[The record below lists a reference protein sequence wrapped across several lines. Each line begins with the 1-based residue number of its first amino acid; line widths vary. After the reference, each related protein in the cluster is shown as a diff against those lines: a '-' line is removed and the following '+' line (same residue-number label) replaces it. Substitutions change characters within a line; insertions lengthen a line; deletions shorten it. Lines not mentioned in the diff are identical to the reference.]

1 MRTPSFLLRI
11 LTLLLL
17 PGCVLLEEPFPGRR
31 TRLECHR
38 EDSARAGTTSPEHST
53 PATADTAL
61 YFSAVRFPDDYD
73 WQRDTAYGTVP
84 YELLLYRNLQPVLS
98 LRSGP
103 GCCFTPDPDR
113 HHLLSGHLYTE
124 RTLATQTLVGRDGAE
139 LFRFAGH
146 ELLVGLLEDGED
158 LYTLSRKDGGLG
170 FSLRCNGR
178 LLFEREE
185 GSPYGNLSDPSY
197 GPGGA
202 LYRDREHIV
211 FCYHS
216 GKAGSQ
222 AHYLVRDGEEIRLSQ
237 ILPGARI
244 LDLRYIREA
253 AIPLQSVVFTHS
265 LSEGRIWP
273 ESSGYSVTGLFSD
286 PEGRPVSGCLPSR
299 SLSTLEPICEGEAF
313 LYHSAQ
319 ATYAVVE
326 EEDGTLCWYG
336 PDGGGRS
343 EGPARFL
350 SADCALALGAQLILA
365 YTPRDGREPPRIRF
379 GGQVREVE
387 LNGYVSGVGVEI
399 NPAPTG

>member
-1 MRTPSFLLRI
+1 MRTPFFLPWI
-11 LTLLLL
+11 PVLLLL
-17 PGCVLLEEPFPGRR
+17 GGCVLLEEPFPGRR

-38 EDSARAGTTSPEHST
+38 ENPARAGTDSAGHASA
-53 PATADTAL
+53 ATADTTL
-61 YFSAVRFPDDYD
+61 LFSAVRFPEDYD

-84 YELLLYRNLQPVLS
+84 YELLLYRDFQPVLS
-98 LRSGP
+98 LRSGA

-124 RTLATQTLVGRDGAE
+124 RTLSAQTLVGRDGEE
-139 LFRFAGH
+139 LFRFAGR

-170 FSLRCNGR
+170 FSFRCNGR

-185 GSPYGNLSDPSY
+185 GSPYGSLSDPSY

-222 AHYLVRDGEEIRLSQ
+222 AHYLVRDGEEIRLGQ
-237 ILPGARI
+237 IRPDARI
-244 LDLRYIREA
+244 LDLKYLREA
-253 AIPLQSVVFTHS
+253 AIPLHGVVFTHS

-273 ESSGYSVTGLFSD
+273 ESSGYSVTGLFSG
-286 PEGRPVSGCLPSR
+286 PEGRLVSGCLPSR
-299 SLSTLEPICEGEAF
+299 SLSTLEPVCEGEAL
-313 LYHSAQ
+313 LYHSPQ
-319 ATYAVVE
+319 ATFALTE
-326 EEDGTLCWYG
+326 EEDGTLRWYG

-350 SADCALALGAQLILA
+350 SADCALALGTELILA
-365 YTPRDGREPPRIRF
+365 YSPRDNGESPHVRF
-379 GGQVREVE
+379 GGQVREIGM
-387 LNGYVSGVGVEI
+387 NGYVSGVGVVLS
-399 NPAPTG
+399 PAPTG

>member
-38 EDSARAGTTSPEHST
+38 EESARAGSASPEQGI
-53 PATADTAL
+53 PASADTAL

-84 YELLLYRNLQPVLS
+84 YELLLYRDFQPVLN

-139 LFRFAGH
+139 LFRFAGR
-146 ELLVGLLEDGED
+146 ELLVGLLEDGDD

-170 FSLRCNGR
+170 FSFRRNGR
-178 LLFEREE
+178 LLLEREE
-185 GSPYGNLSDPSY
+185 GSPYGDLSDPSY

-202 LYRDREHIV
+202 LYRDQDHII

-222 AHYLVRDGEEIRLSQ
+222 THYLVRDGEEIRLSQ

-244 LDLRYIREA
+244 LDLKYIREA

-273 ESSGYSVTGLFSD
+273 ESSGYSVTGLFPD

-313 LYHSAQ
+313 LYHSSQ

-350 SADCALALGAQLILA
+350 SADCARALGAQLILA

-379 GGQVREVE
+379 GGQVRKVD
-387 LNGYVSGVGVEI
+387 LNGYVSGVGVVLS
-399 NPAPTG
+399 PAPTG